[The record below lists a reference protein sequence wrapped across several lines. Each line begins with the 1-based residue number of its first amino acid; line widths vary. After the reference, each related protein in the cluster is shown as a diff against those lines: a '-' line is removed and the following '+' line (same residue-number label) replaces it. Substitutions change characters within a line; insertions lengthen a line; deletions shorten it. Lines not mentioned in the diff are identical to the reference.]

1 MAYKKRISANQRRHN
16 DYLRLEGLKVGTR
29 YQNRL
34 IKLRRQEVRRI
45 LEQCKAY
52 GKIDH
57 WEEVIDMHLE
67 ESYLYDWYRGLYIA
81 SGLPKA
87 KATARDLSLGKAAP
101 DEGYWEMQLEQR
113 AKERA
118 GSEIVLVQDTLKEQL
133 VGITRKYMQAD
144 NQMPIEQ
151 LARAIFKDYKDIE
164 LWQARR
170 IAQTETMISLA
181 EAGDVAARSLDVRYD
196 KQWVISGLGNT
207 RETHAEMD
215 GDVVDMDEAF
225 EIKDANGVF
234 VCQMMYPHDGS
245 LGAPA
250 GEIINCAC
258 DVLHLPKK

>member
-1 MAYKKRISANQRRHN
+1 MAYKKRITRNQRRHN

-34 IKLRRQEVRRI
+34 IKLRRQEVKRI

-52 GKIDH
+52 GRIDH
-57 WEEVIDMHLE
+57 WDEVISMHLE

-81 SGLPKA
+81 AGLPKA

-101 DEGYWEMQLEQR
+101 DEGYWEMQLNQR

-133 VGITRKYMQAD
+133 VGITRKYMQKD
-144 NQMPIEQ
+144 SQMPIEK
-151 LARAIFKDYKDIE
+151 LARAIYKDYQAIE

-170 IAQTETMISLA
+170 IAQTETMIGLA

-207 RETHAEMD
+207 RDSHAAMD
-215 GDVVDMDEAF
+215 GVVVDMDEPF
-225 EIKDANGVF
+225 MLED
-234 VCQMMYPHDGS
+234 CQMMYPHDGS

-258 DVLHLPKK
+258 DVLRIPKR